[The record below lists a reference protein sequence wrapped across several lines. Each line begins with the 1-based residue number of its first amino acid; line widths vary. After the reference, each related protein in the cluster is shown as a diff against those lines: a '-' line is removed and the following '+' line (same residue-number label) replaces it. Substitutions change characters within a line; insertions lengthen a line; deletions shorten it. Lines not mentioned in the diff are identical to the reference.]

1 MDAMELQQNNV
12 VSITTTA
19 TATAPT
25 TKITRWCNGD
35 GRGTT
40 TTTTALTHAKIICLI
55 LNIIDM
61 ASIEKERLE
70 HEELKS
76 KHNKMKRKRE
86 LDEWEEK

>member
-1 MDAMELQQNNV
+1 MELQQNNV

-19 TATAPT
+19 TATATAPT
-25 TKITRWCNGD
+25 TEITRWCNGD
-35 GRGTT
+35 GCGTI
-40 TTTTALTHAKIICLI
+40 TTTTALTRAKIICLV

-61 ASIEKERLE
+61 ASIEKKRSE